1 MGTISEA
8 IVTFIKNYQSI
19 EIDTS
24 HIRDGSDTYGLF
36 KSPNRD
42 VKLFNDYT
50 QEITEYYQFM
60 AKQSSVS
67 NADRKTADEW
77 LEDLTYWVD
86 DYSLSYVYPTLTD
99 NRNITNIELTGCPY
113 PMESTEDETLYQM
126 SLKITYMREREEL

>member
-8 IVTFIKNYQSI
+8 IVTFIKSYQTV
-19 EIDTS
+19 EIDTG
-24 HIRDGSDTYGLF
+24 HIQDGSDTYGLF

-42 VKLFNDYT
+42 VKLFNDYS

-60 AKQSSVS
+60 AKQSSIS
-67 NADRKTADEW
+67 NNDRKTADEW

-86 DYSLSYVYPTLTD
+86 DYGLNYAYPTLTG
-99 NRNITNIELTGCPY
+99 NRKITNIELTGCPY

-126 SLKITYMREREEL
+126 SLKITYTREREEL

>member
-86 DYSLSYVYPTLTD
+86 DYSLNYVYPTLTD

-126 SLKITYMREREEL
+126 SLKITYTREREEL

>member
-8 IVTFIKNYQSI
+8 IVTFIKSYQTV
-19 EIDTS
+19 EIDTG
-24 HIRDGSDTYGLF
+24 HIQDGSDTYGLF

-42 VKLFNDYT
+42 VKLFNDYS

-60 AKQSSVS
+60 AKQSSIS
-67 NADRKTADEW
+67 NNDRKTADEW

-86 DYSLSYVYPTLTD
+86 DYSLNYAYPTLTG
-99 NRNITNIELTGCPY
+99 NRKITNIELTGCPY

-126 SLKITYMREREEL
+126 SLKITYTREREEL

>member
-1 MGTISEA
+1 MTISKA
-8 IVTFIKNYQSI
+8 ITQWLKGYENINIETNHIK
-19 EIDTS
+19 
-24 HIRDGSDTYGLF
+24 DGSDTYGLF
-36 KSPNRD
+36 KSPNRN

-86 DYSLSYVYPTLTD
+86 DYSLNYVYPTLTD

>member
-8 IVTFIKNYQSI
+8 IVTFIKSYQTI

-24 HIRDGSDTYGLF
+24 HIQDGSDTYGLF

-42 VKLFNDYT
+42 VKLFNDYS

-60 AKQSSVS
+60 AKQSSIS
-67 NADRKTADEW
+67 NTDRKTADEW

-86 DYSLSYVYPTLTD
+86 DYSLNYAYPTLTD
-99 NRNITNIELTGCPY
+99 NRKITNIELTGCPY
-113 PMESTEDETLYQM
+113 PMETTEDETLYQM
-126 SLKITYMREREEL
+126 SLKITYTREREEL

>member
-86 DYSLSYVYPTLTD
+86 DYSLNYVYPTLTD

>member
-8 IVTFIKNYQSI
+8 IVTFIKSYQTV
-19 EIDTS
+19 EIDTG
-24 HIRDGSDTYGLF
+24 HIQDGSDTYGLF

-42 VKLFNDYT
+42 VKLFNDYS

-60 AKQSSVS
+60 AKQSSIS
-67 NADRKTADEW
+67 NNDRKTADEW

-86 DYSLSYVYPTLTD
+86 DYGLNYAYPTLTG
-99 NRNITNIELTGCPY
+99 NRKIINIELTGCPY

-126 SLKITYMREREEL
+126 SLKITYTREREEL